1 MWNISENITTIESW
15 SKKRTEA
22 LVRRNKIP
30 PIEFPYDL
38 YSISDNLKE
47 ILGHHHTP
55 LLWLWPP
62 IRATE
67 SGHVFPV
74 NEDSDPTR
82 PWPPKDPTAI
92 VYQDRSSTGV
102 SQLDKNDQNLQSRQA
117 AIGQDEFSF
126 EDYASMGMISD
137 SEDSS
142 EDYVDGDGE
151 NLDSYGVDDEGEIT
165 LMNELIGNGDLTVGQ
180 VLQRRRKEHGDMKE
194 E

>member
-1 MWNISENITTIESW
+1 M
-15 SKKRTEA
+15 
-22 LVRRNKIP
+22 
-30 PIEFPYDL
+30 
-38 YSISDNLKE
+38 
-47 ILGHHHTP
+47 
-55 LLWLWPP
+55 
-62 IRATE
+62 
-67 SGHVFPV
+67 
-74 NEDSDPTR
+74 
-82 PWPPKDPTAI
+82 
-92 VYQDRSSTGV
+92 
-102 SQLDKNDQNLQSRQA
+102 DKNDQNLQSRQA